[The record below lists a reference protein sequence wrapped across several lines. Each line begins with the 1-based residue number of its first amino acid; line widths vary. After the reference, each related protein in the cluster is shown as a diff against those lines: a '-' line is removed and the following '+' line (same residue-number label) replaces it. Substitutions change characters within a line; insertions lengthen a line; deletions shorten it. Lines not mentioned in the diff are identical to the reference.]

1 MNLNEIKPIGPHV
14 EGFIR
19 FASEGEGETLTQH
32 PQFEVLSR
40 SHELLQ
46 GGMPKLKE
54 HAATAELLKLEQ
66 NTSAG
71 VIKVIPIRLMFN
83 KVENNLSA
91 SYQAFDSDLGRMVC
105 TGDGKVASRKE
116 VTTGQ
121 PTSCECLGPDSCAY
135 ANSSG
140 VKCHLSV
147 RLKVQLKGQI
157 DPLSVFEFQSSSIN
171 TYRTLSA
178 KLQMLRSV
186 CQEKLRNIPLE
197 LTIWEKS
204 SQMSSYAP
212 FYCADLKLEG
222 GLDLLKAIAA
232 SKQAED
238 LETAAGLAVNA
249 MESVADSMRA
259 NLEPLMDDDILVL
272 TCTPREASSRRTRA
286 STAAKAAG
294 GLMPDIAQIVQTA
307 RDRGAAAVA
316 QIEGQAATVTK
327 PVQVENQTPAKI
339 EPEVPAL
346 AVESAAAQTELPPTA
361 L

>member
-40 SHELLQ
+40 SHDLLN
-46 GGMPKLKE
+46 GGVPKLKE
-54 HAATAELLKLEQ
+54 HPATNDLLQLEQ
-66 NTSAG
+66 NKSAG
-71 VIKVIPIRLMFN
+71 AIKVIPIRLMFN

-105 TGDGKVASRKE
+105 SGDGKIASRKD
-116 VTTGQ
+116 VASGQ
-121 PTSCECLGPDSCAY
+121 PTSCDCLGPDSCAF

-140 VKCHLSV
+140 VKCHLNV
-147 RLKVQLKGQI
+147 RLKVQLKGQS
-157 DPLSVFEFQSSSIN
+157 DPLSVYEFQSSSIN

-178 KLQMLRSV
+178 KLQLLRSA

-204 SQMSSYAP
+204 SHMSSYAP

-222 GLDLLKAIAA
+222 GIDLVKAIAA
-232 SKQAED
+232 SKAAQAQE
-238 LETAAGLAVNA
+238 EGAGIAVQA
-249 MESVADSMRA
+249 MEAVADSMRA

-272 TCTPREASSRRTRA
+272 TCTPRESSSRKTRTA
-286 STAAKAAG
+286 TTSS
-294 GLMPDIAQIVQTA
+294 MPDIAQIVQTA

-316 QIEGQAATVTK
+316 KMDVQATSVAG
-327 PVQVENQTPAKI
+327 PVQVENQPKAKI
-339 EPEVPAL
+339 AQEATVL
-346 AVESAAAQTELPPTA
+346 AVESAAPHSELPPTA